1 MAQQR
6 FVELLTKEL
15 TEELTSAEKQE
26 LALLLQ
32 QNPDYK
38 QQSTIIKEYW
48 SSNKTTYKASAAN
61 FKKVMD
67 AVRIAEQNIHVDSNA
82 DNEPKSYQLWSLLKY
97 LAAVLVLG
105 TALFVWYIS
114 AKPGKDTTLATNWQN
129 KVTAPRMK
137 EQLVLSDGTIV
148 TLNSGTSFKY
158 PLSFNGKNREVYLNG
173 EAFFDVH
180 KDPEH
185 PFIIHTNKMNVRV
198 LGTAFNI
205 KSYNNESRSETSL
218 IHGSIEVTLNDRLSD
233 RIILKPRE
241 KLIIQNSLPAQK
253 QTNISNGRQILAP
266 AVKGPIYS
274 LTNLTYNPNID
285 SAAVETLWLK
295 NKLVFDN
302 EDFESI
308 AADMERWYG
317 IQIVFQHEELKK
329 LRFTA
334 TFESETPTK
343 ALESFR
349 ITEDFHFKKKGLVFY
364 ISNKAPMRKE

>member
-1 MAQQR
+1 MIQSR

-26 LALLLQ
+26 LDLLLQ

-38 QQSTIIKEYW
+38 QQSATIKQYW
-48 SSNKTTYKASAAN
+48 SSNQTTYKASTSN

-67 AVRIAEQNIHVDSNA
+67 KIRIAEHSPNVQSN
-82 DNEPKSYQLWSLLKY
+82 DKEPVRLWPVLKY

-105 TALFVWYIS
+105 TALYLGYLS
-114 AKPGKDTTLATNWQN
+114 ANNAKKTALASNWQN
-129 KVTAPRMK
+129 KVIAPKMK
-137 EQLVLSDGTIV
+137 ERLVLSDGTIV

-158 PLSFNGKNREVYLNG
+158 PLSFSGKNREVYLNG

-205 KSYNNESRSETSL
+205 KSYDNESRSETSL

-241 KLIIQNSLPAQK
+241 KLIVQNISPAQT
-253 QTNISNGRQILAP
+253 QTNISNGRQILTA

-295 NKLVFDN
+295 NKLVFSND
-302 EDFESI
+302 DFESI

-334 TFESETPTK
+334 TFELESPTK

-349 ITEDFHFKKKGLVFY
+349 ITEDFYFKKKGLVYY